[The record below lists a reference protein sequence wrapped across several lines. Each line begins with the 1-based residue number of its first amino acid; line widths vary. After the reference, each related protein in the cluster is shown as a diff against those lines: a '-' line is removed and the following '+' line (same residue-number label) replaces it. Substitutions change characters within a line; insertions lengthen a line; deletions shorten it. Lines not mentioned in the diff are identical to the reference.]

1 MRGKHIL
8 LPLLVIWLLTPP
20 TPAFLQSAPFSCENL
35 FKELTENFPPN
46 TKQPDKD
53 RQIAWLFTETYI
65 PFEDPRRRSLK
76 SIKKRFE
83 SEFGAYRA
91 SFIKGHKHSG
101 LDLRGGQNER
111 VYPIGKGWVCDIHLS
126 FPHLTLV
133 ILHQRPDGKIFYSSY
148 KHIEDILVRP
158 GDRVDETTALARLF
172 DSRELKKSGF
182 GVNHLHFE
190 IRKNFDDGGK
200 ASWMSMSREVLLHF
214 FEDPYL
220 FFKSRLKP

>member
-1 MRGKHIL
+1 MKGKKIL
-8 LPLLVIWLLTPP
+8 LTLGLMCLLAPLATASSVP
-20 TPAFLQSAPFSCENL
+20 APFSCEEL
-35 FKELTENFPPN
+35 LKELTENFPRKPE
-46 TKQPDKD
+46 QPAKD
-53 RQIAWLFTETYI
+53 RPTSWLFTETYT
-65 PFEDPRRRSLK
+65 PFQDQRRRSLK

-101 LDLRGGQNER
+101 LDLRGEQNET

-133 ILHQRPDGKIFYSSY
+133 ILHQGSDGKIFYSSY

-158 GDRVDETTALARLF
+158 GARVDETTPLARLF
-172 DSRELKKSGF
+172 DARELKKSGF

-190 IRKNFDDGGK
+190 IRKSFEDGGK
-200 ASWMSMSREVLLHF
+200 ASWMSMTKEVLLHF
-214 FEDPYL
+214 FLDPYT
-220 FFKSRLKP
+220 FFKARLNP